1 MNNTLYITV
10 GLPGSGKSTYVK
22 NFINNKDIEYLS
34 SDSLRAVYGKS
45 EEDQTVTPLVFGHIK
60 RKVDEFLKDGKNVM
74 VDATSVNRK
83 ERSDYIKTAKK
94 HGAKV
99 VAIVFKMDRQ
109 GLIDRNKKRGEQGGR
124 VVPDWVIDKML
135 NKFEDPSYS
144 EWIDVMIYVWILF
157 HFLSINGKLNSIIF
171 FLISIKNSEFAILVW
186 AYPLLLI

>member
-22 NFINNKDIEYLS
+22 NFIKDKEIEYIS
-34 SDSLRAVYGKS
+34 SDSLRAVYGKD
-45 EEDQTVTPLVFGHIK
+45 ETDQTVTHQVFGHIK
-60 RKVDEFLKDGKNVM
+60 RKVDEFLKDGKNVL

-83 ERSDYIKTAKK
+83 ERSDYINTAKK
-94 HGAKV
+94 YGAKV

-135 NKFEDPSYS
+135 AKFEEPSYD
-144 EWIDVMIYVWILF
+144 EGIDVMIYV
-157 HFLSINGKLNSIIF
+157 
-171 FLISIKNSEFAILVW
+171 
-186 AYPLLLI
+186 

>member
-1 MNNTLYITV
+1 MNTLYITV
-10 GLPGSGKSTYVK
+10 GLPGSGKSTYAK
-22 NFINNKDIEYLS
+22 EFIKGKEIEYLS

-60 RKVDEFLKDGKNVM
+60 RKVDEFLKDGKNVL

-83 ERSDYIKTAKK
+83 ERSDYINTAKK
-94 HGAKV
+94 YGAKV

-135 NKFEDPSYS
+135 AKFEEPSYS
-144 EWIDVMIYVWILF
+144 EGIDVMIYV
-157 HFLSINGKLNSIIF
+157 
-171 FLISIKNSEFAILVW
+171 
-186 AYPLLLI
+186 

>member
-10 GLPGSGKSTYVK
+10 GLPGSGKSTYAK
-22 NFINNKDIEYLS
+22 EFIKGKEIEYLS
-34 SDSLRAVYGKS
+34 SDSLRAVFGKS

-83 ERSDYIKTAKK
+83 ERSDYISTAKK
-94 HGAKV
+94 YGAKV

-135 NKFEDPSYS
+135 AKFEEPSYS
-144 EWIDVMIYVWILF
+144 EGIDVMIYV
-157 HFLSINGKLNSIIF
+157 
-171 FLISIKNSEFAILVW
+171 
-186 AYPLLLI
+186 

>member
-22 NFINNKDIEYLS
+22 KFIKDKAVEYLS
-34 SDSLRAVYGKS
+34 SDELRAVYGKD
-45 EEDQTVTPLVFGHIK
+45 ETDQSVTSIVFGHIK

-83 ERSDYIKTAKK
+83 ERSDYINTAKK
-94 HGAKV
+94 YGAKV

-135 NKFEDPSYS
+135 AKFEEPSYN
-144 EWIDVMIYVWILF
+144 EGIDVMIYV
-157 HFLSINGKLNSIIF
+157 
-171 FLISIKNSEFAILVW
+171 
-186 AYPLLLI
+186 

>member
-22 NFINNKDIEYLS
+22 NFIKDKDIEYLS
-34 SDSLRAVYGKS
+34 SDSLRAIYGKS

-60 RKVDEFLKDGKNVM
+60 RTVDEFLKDGKNVL

-83 ERSDYIKTAKK
+83 ERSDYINTAKK
-94 HGAKV
+94 YGAKV

-124 VVPDWVIDKML
+124 VVPDFVIDKML
-135 NKFEDPSYS
+135 NKFEEPSYS
-144 EWIDVMIYVWILF
+144 EGIDVIIYV
-157 HFLSINGKLNSIIF
+157 
-171 FLISIKNSEFAILVW
+171 
-186 AYPLLLI
+186 

>member
-10 GLPGSGKSTYVK
+10 GLPGSGKSTYAK
-22 NFINNKDIEYLS
+22 NFIKDKEIEYLS
-34 SDSLRAVYGKS
+34 SDSLRAVYGKD
-45 EEDQTVTPLVFGHIK
+45 ETDQSVTSIVFGHIK

-83 ERSDYIKTAKK
+83 ERSDYINTAKK
-94 HGAKV
+94 YGAKV

-135 NKFEDPSYS
+135 NKFEDPSYD
-144 EWIDVMIYVWILF
+144 EGIDVMIYV
-157 HFLSINGKLNSIIF
+157 
-171 FLISIKNSEFAILVW
+171 
-186 AYPLLLI
+186 

>member
-1 MNNTLYITV
+1 MNTLYITV
-10 GLPGSGKSTYVK
+10 GLPGSGKSTYAK
-22 NFINNKDIEYLS
+22 EFIKGKEIEYLS

-83 ERSDYIKTAKK
+83 ERSDYINTAKK
-94 HGAKV
+94 YGAKV
-99 VAIVFKMDRQ
+99 VVLVFKLDRQ

-135 NKFEDPSYS
+135 AKFEEPSYS
-144 EWIDVMIYVWILF
+144 EGIDVMIYV
-157 HFLSINGKLNSIIF
+157 
-171 FLISIKNSEFAILVW
+171 
-186 AYPLLLI
+186 

>member
-22 NFINNKDIEYLS
+22 NFIKDKEIEYLS
-34 SDSLRAVYGKS
+34 SDELRAVYGKS

-60 RKVDEFLKDGKNVM
+60 RKVDEFLKDGKNVL
-74 VDATSVNRK
+74 VDATSVNRR
-83 ERSDYIKTAKK
+83 ERSDYINTAKK
-94 HGAKV
+94 YGAKV

-135 NKFEDPSYS
+135 AKFEEPSYS
-144 EWIDVMIYVWILF
+144 EGIDVMIYV
-157 HFLSINGKLNSIIF
+157 
-171 FLISIKNSEFAILVW
+171 
-186 AYPLLLI
+186 

>member
-22 NFINNKDIEYLS
+22 NFIKDKEIEYLS

-60 RKVDEFLKDGKNVM
+60 RKVDEFLKDGKNVL

-83 ERSDYIKTAKK
+83 ERSDYINTAKK
-94 HGAKV
+94 YGAKV

-124 VVPDWVIDKML
+124 VVPDFVIDKML
-135 NKFEDPSYS
+135 NKFEEPSYS
-144 EWIDVMIYVWILF
+144 EGIDVMIYV
-157 HFLSINGKLNSIIF
+157 
-171 FLISIKNSEFAILVW
+171 
-186 AYPLLLI
+186 

>member
-1 MNNTLYITV
+1 MNTLYITV

-22 NFINNKDIEYLS
+22 NFIKDKDIEYLS

-60 RKVDEFLKDGKNVM
+60 RKVDEFLKDGKNVL

-83 ERSDYIKTAKK
+83 ERSDYINTAKK
-94 HGAKV
+94 YGAKV

-124 VVPDWVIDKML
+124 EVPTFVIDKML
-135 NKFEDPSYS
+135 AKFEEPSYD
-144 EWIDVMIYVWILF
+144 EGIDVMIYV
-157 HFLSINGKLNSIIF
+157 
-171 FLISIKNSEFAILVW
+171 
-186 AYPLLLI
+186 

>member
-10 GLPGSGKSTYVK
+10 GLPGSGKSTYAK
-22 NFINNKDIEYLS
+22 EFIKGKEIEYLS
-34 SDSLRAVYGKS
+34 SDSLRAVFGKS

-60 RKVDEFLKDGKNVM
+60 KKVDEFLKDGKNVM

-83 ERSDYIKTAKK
+83 ERSDYINTAKK
-94 HGAKV
+94 YGAKV

-135 NKFEDPSYS
+135 NKFEEPSYS
-144 EWIDVMIYVWILF
+144 EGIDVMIYV
-157 HFLSINGKLNSIIF
+157 
-171 FLISIKNSEFAILVW
+171 
-186 AYPLLLI
+186 

>member
-22 NFINNKDIEYLS
+22 NFIKDKDIEYLS

-60 RKVDEFLKDGKNVM
+60 KKVDEFLKDGKNVL

-83 ERSDYIKTAKK
+83 ERSDYINTAKK
-94 HGAKV
+94 YGAKV

-124 VVPDWVIDKML
+124 VVPDFVIDKML
-135 NKFEDPSYS
+135 NKFEEPSYS
-144 EWIDVMIYVWILF
+144 EGIDVLIYV
-157 HFLSINGKLNSIIF
+157 
-171 FLISIKNSEFAILVW
+171 
-186 AYPLLLI
+186 

>member
-1 MNNTLYITV
+1 MNTLYITV

-22 NFINNKDIEYLS
+22 NFIKDKDIEYLS

-60 RKVDEFLKDGKNVM
+60 RKVDEFLKDGKNVL

-83 ERSDYIKTAKK
+83 ERSDYINTAKK
-94 HGAKV
+94 YGAKV

-124 VVPDWVIDKML
+124 VVPDFVIDKML
-135 NKFEDPSYS
+135 NKFEEPSYS
-144 EWIDVMIYVWILF
+144 EGIDVLIYV
-157 HFLSINGKLNSIIF
+157 
-171 FLISIKNSEFAILVW
+171 
-186 AYPLLLI
+186 

>member
-10 GLPGSGKSTYVK
+10 GLPGSGKSTYAK
-22 NFINNKDIEYLS
+22 EFIKGKEIEYLS
-34 SDSLRAVYGKS
+34 SDELRAVYGKS

-60 RKVDEFLKDGKNVM
+60 RKVDDLLKDGKNVL

-94 HGAKV
+94 YGAKV

-135 NKFEDPSYS
+135 AKFEEPSYS
-144 EWIDVMIYVWILF
+144 EGIDVMIYV
-157 HFLSINGKLNSIIF
+157 
-171 FLISIKNSEFAILVW
+171 
-186 AYPLLLI
+186 